1 MLTTREGRC
10 THTVDR
16 KAAVPPK
23 KGTVKKKRKRKEGLN
38 ISS

>member
-1 MLTTREGRC
+1 VVTSREGRC

-23 KGTVKKKRKRKEGLN
+23 KGKVKKKRKGKEGVN